1 VIHLSALAREGVDPA
16 VAGIAAAPVVSLD
29 AAGLHA
35 IVSHHDDA
43 VQATADAALAHV
55 TVIEALAGRTDVLPV
70 QFGPGHTDEA
80 TLRAELDRIR
90 PQLHTL
96 LDRVAGHVEFVVRA
110 AEAPAPATVGA
121 GADQPKASVPGPGH
135 PGSGRGPGRAYLEG
149 RRAAVRAEAER
160 EEALRE
166 RLGAT
171 TEPLASTAAAVRDT
185 TGRNGPE
192 RCFLVPRPAASA
204 FAAQA
209 GQLTEDAGDL
219 VVGGPWPPFTFSS
232 LAPAPEGTS

>member
-1 VIHLSALAREGVDPA
+1 MIHLYALARAGGDPR
-16 VAGIAAAPVVSLD
+16 VAGIAAAPVVTFD

-35 IVSHHDDA
+35 IVSHHDAA
-43 VQATADAALAHV
+43 VRATPDAALAHV
-55 TVIEALAGRTDVLPV
+55 AVIEALAAQTDVLPV
-70 QFGPGHTDEA
+70 RFGPGHADTA

-110 AEAPAPATVGA
+110 TEPPAPAAVGA
-121 GADQPKASVPGPGH
+121 GHAPTDPAAPG
-135 PGSGRGPGRAYLEG
+135 GRQGQGRAYLEA
-149 RRAAVRAEAER
+149 RRARIRAEAEG
-160 EEALRE
+160 EEALRD
-166 RLGAT
+166 RLRST
-171 TEPLASTAAAVRDT
+171 TEPLASGAAAVRDT

-192 RCFLVPRPAASA
+192 RCFLVSRHAAPT

-209 GQLTEDAGDL
+209 QQLTDGAGDL

-232 LAPAPEGTS
+232 LPPASQVDP